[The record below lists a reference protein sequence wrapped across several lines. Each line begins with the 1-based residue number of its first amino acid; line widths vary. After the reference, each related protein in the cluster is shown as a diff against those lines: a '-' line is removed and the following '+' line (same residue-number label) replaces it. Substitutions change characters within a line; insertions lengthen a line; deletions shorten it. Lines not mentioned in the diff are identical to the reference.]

1 MSKILFI
8 TTTNLSTNPRLLKE
22 LKLASKNGHTCT
34 FIGFKLGNWSDK
46 TEQGHLR
53 NLPGIKP
60 IYLSATKE
68 PFFTWVISTIVWKL
82 SVFFNKYYKSSLKPC
97 AYAHNKRTW
106 QLVKAN
112 KKLKESFDLVIAHNL
127 GALYPAYKFAEKL
140 ETAFAFDIEDYHPG
154 EKCSPLEKKRRELL
168 MKKILPKAAYIT
180 YASPLIGENSFKLLE
195 KIKQKQERILV
206 NNSFAQS
213 EFRFEES
220 KSEKL
225 QLAWFSQNIAA
236 GRGLE
241 LIIPALSKFKN
252 TVRLNLIGNL
262 YPEFKESF
270 LKPYLDFIRFAPPLP
285 QKELNLYLCQ
295 FDVGLAIEL
304 STVDFNRDIC
314 LTNKIFAYIQSGLFV
329 LATDTSAQKQFI
341 EEHKEGIVNL
351 YFGSAQSPAEAMTE
365 RSRSL
370 SLAEMTGLLTA
381 QTTQEMEKAIEK
393 IINNIETIRTNK
405 KKRFEYAKRMAWEVE
420 KEKLVEI
427 WSDLLIEKK
436 SVSL

>member
-1 MSKILFI
+1 MELKKVLYILSG
-8 TTTNLSTNPRLLKE
+8 NLSTTPRALQSIKAAKKKYKIEVVFINRGTTWSEIDKSLLEE
-22 LKLASKNGHTCT
+22 LKGKWKSISIEKETTLKW
-34 FIGFKLGNWSDK
+34 FI
-46 TEQGHLR
+46 
-53 NLPGIKP
+53 
-60 IYLSATKE
+60 
-68 PFFTWVISTIVWKL
+68 L
-82 SVFFNKYYKSSLKPC
+82 SVFHKLTCKLSNIFKKHITLNAL
-97 AYAHNKRTW
+97 
-106 QLVKAN
+106 AN
-112 KKLKESFDLVIAHNL
+112 KATLFLYFALLKKKSNFDLVIGHSY
-127 GALYPAYKFAEKL
+127 GALYPTYCYSKKNSL
-140 ETAFAFDIEDYHPG
+140 PFAFDIEDYHPG
-154 EKCSPLEKKRRELL
+154 EKCSPIEKKRRELL

-270 LKPYLDFIRFAPPLP
+270 LKPYLDFISFAPPLP

-304 STVDFNRDIC
+304 STADFNRDIC
-314 LTNKIFAYIQSGLFV
+314 LTNKIFAYTQAGLFV

-341 EEHKEGIVNL
+341 EEHNEGIVNL
-351 YFGSAQSPAEAMTE
+351 YFGSTQSPAEAMTE

-393 IINNIETIRTNK
+393 IISNIETIRTNK
-405 KKRFEYAKRMAWEVE
+405 KKRFEYAKRMAWENE
-420 KEKLVEI
+420 KQKLLDV
-427 WSDLLIEKK
+427 WNKTMG
-436 SVSL
+436 